1 MSIVFYDL
9 AGADRARRFSPYCWR
24 IRMALA
30 HKQLA
35 VDDRPWCFTEKDAI
49 GFSGQGLVP
58 VIVDRGRSVHDSW
71 EIARY
76 LEATYPDRPSL
87 FGGAEAPIR
96 LVASWAERVVYPQIG
111 RMIIADILAVL
122 DEKDKAY
129 FRESREKRFG
139 MSLEEAQ
146 ADRDQRLPAFHQS
159 LEPIR
164 AVLAGYPWL
173 GGERP
178 NYADYAVFGAFQW
191 ARCTSAYRL
200 LAEDD
205 PILGW
210 RNRVRDLFGGLA
222 AKAPAFD

>member
-1 MSIVFYDL
+1 MSVVFYDL

-30 HKQLA
+30 HKGLD
-35 VDDRPWCFTEKDAI
+35 VDDRAWCFTEKDAI
-49 GFSGQGLVP
+49 GFTGQGLVP
-58 VIVDRGRSVHDSW
+58 VIVDQGRSVHDSW

-76 LEATYPDRPSL
+76 LEATYPDRSSL

-96 LVASWAERVVYPQIG
+96 LIASWTDRVVQPQIG
-111 RMIIADILAVL
+111 RMIIADIVAVL
-122 DEKDKAY
+122 DDKDKAY

-139 MSLEEAQ
+139 MTLEAAQ
-146 ADRDQRLPAFHQS
+146 ADRDQRLPAFRQS
-159 LEPIR
+159 LEPVR
-164 AVLAGYPWL
+164 VVLARFPWL
-173 GGERP
+173 GGSTP

-200 LAEDD
+200 LTEDD
-205 PILGW
+205 PVLGW
-210 RNRVRDLFGGLA
+210 RKRVGDLFGGLA

>member
-1 MSIVFYDL
+1 MSVIFYDL
-9 AGADRARRFSPYCWR
+9 AGADPKRRFSPYCWR

-30 HKQLA
+30 HKQLE

-71 EIARY
+71 EIARH
-76 LEATYPDRPSL
+76 LETAYPDRPSL

-96 LVASWAERVVYPQIG
+96 LIASWTERVVQPQIG
-111 RMIIADILAVL
+111 RMIIADIVAVL
-122 DEKDKAY
+122 DEKDKVY

-139 MSLEEAQ
+139 MTLETAQ
-146 ADRDQRLPAFHQS
+146 ADRDERLPAFRQS
-159 LEPIR
+159 LEPVR
-164 AVLAGYPWL
+164 TVLASYPWL
-173 GGERP
+173 GGAKP

-191 ARCTSAYRL
+191 ARCTSPYKL

-205 PILGW
+205 PIFAW
-210 RNRVRDLFGGLA
+210 HKRARDLFDGLA
-222 AKAPAFD
+222 EKAPAFG